1 MSAEASGD
9 DVPGGGAIPP
19 SLRAMADEAG
29 PARVVMVDVEEPL
42 PELIADDHYRSAW
55 IVLCRR
61 KVPVHMVIVQLST
74 SGAQTRAQLEQL
86 VEQVRA
92 DGSLAREVDVI
103 ADGELAHITVV
114 VPTIATRVEDLALCV
129 RALER
134 LDYPSYDVVLVDN
147 RTSRPAVDTL
157 SALVE
162 NRPWLRV
169 ITEPRPG
176 ISAARNAGVAAA
188 KGEIVA
194 FTDDDVRVDAQWLR
208 AIGARF
214 AREPHVDAVTG
225 LILPAELE
233 TPAQV
238 WFERYYGGFGGRR
251 DFLPLHLEMAPDRVA
266 LLGRRARVSGGPT
279 AQRISIFAVGA
290 YGAGANMAFRTAS
303 LESVGGFNVALGVGT
318 PTRGGEDLAV
328 LINILWRGGQIAY
341 EPAAYVLHRHR
352 REYDEL
358 LHQLDGY
365 GMGLTAMLASLIR
378 RDPRHVG
385 SILSQLP
392 AALKWKTNQG
402 IQRSRGT
409 SVGSAPHVETVSLYP
424 SNLFMHELI
433 AFARG
438 PLAYFRS
445 VRAWRRVNSPRAN

>member
-1 MSAEASGD
+1 
-9 DVPGGGAIPP
+9 
-19 SLRAMADEAG
+19 MADEAG

-42 PELIADDHYRSAW
+42 PELISDDHYRSAW

-157 SALVE
+157 CALVE

-169 ITEPRPG
+169 ISEPRPG

-238 WFERYYGGFGGRR
+238 WFERYYGGFGSERVFAPVTLAAQPTGRFLRGWRVHVR
-251 DFLPLHLEMAPDRVA
+251 DTHDVETRSFSLY
-266 LLGRRARVSGGPT
+266 G
-279 AQRISIFAVGA
+279 IGA

-328 LINILWRGGQIAY
+328 LINILWQGGQIAY

-365 GMGLTAMLASLIR
+365 GVGFAAMAASIVSANHRHVLAALSQVPQLLAWRAHQIR
-378 RDPRHVG
+378 RDLALRAHRPYPRAMHYRELRG
-385 SILSQLP
+385 L
-392 AALKWKTNQG
+392 
-402 IQRSRGT
+402 SRGAFVYAAT
-409 SVGSAPHVETVSLYP
+409 SRRST
-424 SNLFMHELI
+424 
-433 AFARG
+433 RG
-438 PLAYFRS
+438 
-445 VRAWRRVNSPRAN
+445 